1 MGCMMGSRTKKLIFA
16 ALFAILFFALAACT
30 RSPSEPDSG
39 ASMDEEAAVTI
50 WAWDE
55 GFNIAAAKTAREFY
69 LKAHPDANIEIV
81 TVAQDDIV
89 SRLNTRFASGA
100 YDDLPDIVLIEDYRI
115 QGYLHTYPEEFAEL
129 SDIADTGDFAAYK
142 TDMGQPDGS
151 LYGIPFDCGVA
162 GLFYRTDYIRQAGY
176 DSEDMQDLTWDEYI
190 KIGKAVKEKTG
201 KYMLTLNPGDLG
213 QLRMMLQSAGSWY
226 TDAEGNLDILGND
239 ILKESIRTYKK
250 IVDAGIAAYTAD
262 WGQFVGAFNSGEVAT
277 VPTGCWII
285 PSIEN
290 AEDQKGKWAVAKI
303 PRLSGVESSVNASSL
318 GGGGWYVLKNAGH
331 EEEAKD
337 FLKETF
343 ASNAELLDRLAG
355 EIKLISTL
363 KMTSQ
368 EENYSRGIDFFGG
381 QNILGDFI
389 KWAGEVPVVNYGED
403 TYEIEDM
410 MAEAL
415 QKIIDGIDMDV
426 VLESTFATVET
437 ADREIEGR

>member
-1 MGCMMGSRTKKLIFA
+1 MGCMMGSRTKKLIFT

-39 ASMDEEAAVTI
+39 ASMDEKAAVTI

-69 LKAHPDANIEIV
+69 LKTHPDANIEIV

-176 DSEDMQDLTWDEYI
+176 DKEDMQDLSWDEYI

-239 ILKESIRTYKK
+239 ILKEAIRTYKK

-262 WGQFVGAFNSGEVAT
+262 WGQFVSAFNSGEVAT

-285 PSIEN
+285 PSIEK

-303 PRLSGVESSVNASSL
+303 PRLSGVESSVNAASL

-331 EEEAKD
+331 EAEAKD